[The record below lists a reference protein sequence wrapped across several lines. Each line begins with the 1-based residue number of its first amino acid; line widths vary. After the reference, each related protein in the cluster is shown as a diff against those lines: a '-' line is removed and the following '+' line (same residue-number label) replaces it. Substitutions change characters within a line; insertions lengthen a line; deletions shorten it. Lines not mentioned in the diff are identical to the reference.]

1 MMARHLYDD
10 DNKDECLREAF
21 RRFDQDGNGRIS
33 AAELRHVGYSFNIPP
48 FLFLFL
54 LLFLFLFFFF
64 LFFFLF
70 FFFFLLFL
78 FFLFFFCF
86 FFIFLFLILF
96 FLVFFFY
103 SSLSRHLELLQWSSR
118 VHRLLSCAIFLSSPK
133 HSCLPSQH
141 TSVWSSSFLFVSFRV
156 ISCVLSASRHRYM
169 VVLSCPSHF
178 ECLSVT
184 LLDSIFATPAARRL

>member
-1 MMARHLYDD
+1 MARHLYDD

-48 FLFLFL
+48 FLFLFFF
-54 LLFLFLFFFF
+54 LFLFLF
-64 LFFFLF
+64 FFFLF

-78 FFLFFFCF
+78 FFHFFFCF

-133 HSCLPSQH
+133 HSCPRSQH
-141 TSVWSSSFLFVSFRV
+141 TCHTILDLPLCLFPGDFMCTVCLQAWLHGRLVMPKPLRVSF
-156 ISCVLSASRHRYM
+156 C
-169 VVLSCPSHF
+169 HF
-178 ECLSVT
+178 
-184 LLDSIFATPAARRL
+184 AW